1 MLLPLLL
8 LDNTDVDIPNWGD
21 DVRDSGGDAPG
32 EFTIRFGAIS
42 FFLHQMAGFH
52 KPMAVHERLEMVR
65 HVHK

>member
-21 DVRDSGGDAPG
+21 DVRDPGGDPPG

-42 FFLHQMAGFH
+42 FFSTPDGWF
-52 KPMAVHERLEMVR
+52 P
-65 HVHK
+65 